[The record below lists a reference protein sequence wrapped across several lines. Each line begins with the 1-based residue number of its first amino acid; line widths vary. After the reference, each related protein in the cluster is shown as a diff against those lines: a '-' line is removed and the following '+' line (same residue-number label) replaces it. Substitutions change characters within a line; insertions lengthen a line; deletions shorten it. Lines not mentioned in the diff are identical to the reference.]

1 MKIIFTIIFLPII
14 EIYLFVKIGTEIGP
28 TSTIIFT
35 LLTAILGVATIRY
48 QGLASFVQARQS
60 MLNANHLG
68 IEILSN
74 LMLFISG
81 IFLLIPGFF
90 TDFIGILILLPPT
103 RIILV
108 NLLIKKAYSGLKSR
122 THHASKNK
130 DYIDIDPDN

>member
-35 LLTAILGVATIRY
+35 LLTAILGVATIKY

-60 MLNANHLG
+60 MLNANHPG

-81 IFLLIPGFF
+81 IFLLIPGFQF
-90 TDFIGILILLPPT
+90 
-103 RIILV
+103 
-108 NLLIKKAYSGLKSR
+108 
-122 THHASKNK
+122 
-130 DYIDIDPDN
+130 